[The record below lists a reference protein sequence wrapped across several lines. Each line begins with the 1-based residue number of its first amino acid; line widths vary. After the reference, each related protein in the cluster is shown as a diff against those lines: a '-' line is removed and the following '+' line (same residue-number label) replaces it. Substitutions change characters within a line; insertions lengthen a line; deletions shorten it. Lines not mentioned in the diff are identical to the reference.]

1 MHGLKVVIE
10 ERKADQAPER
20 AARVD
25 GVLRMHVKATRAG
38 DLRRR
43 GAGRARLVGMDAG
56 AVIERMRTVGAKPLG
71 Y

>member
-25 GVLRMHVKATRAG
+25 GVLGMHVKATRATFG
-38 DLRRR
+38 AEVQAAR
-43 GAGRARLVGMDAG
+43 GLLGWTRAQLSSESGLS
-56 AVIERMRTVGAKPLG
+56 ERSL
-71 Y
+71 

>member
-1 MHGLKVVIE
+1 VHGLKVVIE
-10 ERKADQAPER
+10 KRKAQAPER